1 MLLSG
6 YNRVRRTSKARTNG
20 VLMFHL
26 KVKRQEVLRFAFG
39 KSFSPRRMPEK
50 RHSPNRLGGGAVR
63 RMISWRTDSRTVA
76 RLIKNI

>member
-50 RHSPNRLGGGAVR
+50 RHSPNRLGGGGTAH
-63 RMISWRTDSRTVA
+63 DFLA
-76 RLIKNI
+76 DRLPNRSQTY